1 MSGKGTRR
9 VWFTVWIGL
18 CLVVQV
24 QPAALGSVQDSMDA
38 VARNHPFIGKAIKP
52 IATIPGGYQREHE
65 WGIIYYDNTNPSA
78 TSEVNGEILAKY
90 LLSGGPSGSLGF
102 PRTSEMMGAHGVGR
116 YNHFVDG
123 SIYWFPL
130 LGAYIVSGVIKDKWV
145 ELGAEGGPLGYP
157 TADAEN
163 LEGGGVRGRFQ
174 YGMIHYLPGRGAHYL
189 YGPLLQKW
197 NDSGAEHGPYGYPVE
212 DPYTIEDKWYQRCEN
227 GIVAVDGR
235 SKDLCAEIA
244 RRGIGIRDQGNYRG
258 TCVVFTMTFLLE
270 YAYTEL
276 IGGDFADLSEEYLNH
291 VANVAV
297 GKTDAAY
304 DFSVVAA
311 GYHNFGIIRESGM
324 VYNLKPMDF
333 NAVTITPQMY
343 DEGMLLLQNGLR
355 LQGHFLVPRGEEGA
369 TQEQFDS
376 ILSYLARGIPV
387 AMGFSLHDLSTTG
400 FHSMPAIGYKY
411 DPTWD
416 GGGYLIFKDSN
427 GPAYPYLRQSFTR
440 VQGTVIEAYVYEQPY
455 KVDWTPPGEVVAH
468 WKLDDAAGTTVADAT
483 GTGHTGVLH
492 WGPTWTTG
500 MRGGA
505 LTLDGI
511 DDCVDLGDPRDLPSG
526 RAARSICAWAKTDT
540 TAGGWRWI
548 AAYGTGGQGQAM
560 CLGLNGTSLV
570 GGGYTDDLQLSGFWT
585 PGVWQHVCLTYDGVT
600 ARLYANGQQVASGL
614 KTWDL
619 VLNRVCLGR
628 QVNDAPEFWNGS
640 IDDVRIYRRAL
651 PQSDIQTLMDGKPVP
666 DYAGIVVTP

>member
-1 MSGKGTRR
+1 
-9 VWFTVWIGL
+9 
-18 CLVVQV
+18 
-24 QPAALGSVQDSMDA
+24 
-38 VARNHPFIGKAIKP
+38 
-52 IATIPGGYQREHE
+52 
-65 WGIIYYDNTNPSA
+65 
-78 TSEVNGEILAKY
+78 
-90 LLSGGPSGSLGF
+90 
-102 PRTSEMMGAHGVGR
+102 
-116 YNHFVDG
+116 
-123 SIYWFPL
+123 
-130 LGAYIVSGVIKDKWV
+130 
-145 ELGAEGGPLGYP
+145 
-157 TADAEN
+157 
-163 LEGGGVRGRFQ
+163 
-174 YGMIHYLPGRGAHYL
+174 
-189 YGPLLQKW
+189 
-197 NDSGAEHGPYGYPVE
+197 
-212 DPYTIEDKWYQRCEN
+212 
-227 GIVAVDGR
+227 
-235 SKDLCAEIA
+235 
-244 RRGIGIRDQGNYRG
+244 
-258 TCVVFTMTFLLE
+258 MTFLLE

-311 GYHNFGIIRESGM
+311 GYDNFGIIRESGM
-324 VYNLKPMDF
+324 VYHLKPIDF

-400 FHSMPAIGYKY
+400 FHSMPAVGYKY

-483 GTGHTGVLH
+483 GTGHTGVLK

-505 LTLDGI
+505 LTLDGK
-511 DDCVDLGDPRDLPSG
+511 DDYVDLGDPRDLPSG

-540 TAGGWRWI
+540 TAGGQRWI
-548 AAYGTGGQGQAM
+548 VAYGTAGQGQAM
-560 CLGLNGTSLV
+560 FLGANGSSLV
-570 GGGYTDDLQLSGFWT
+570 GGGYTDDLQWNGFWS
-585 PGVWQHVCLTYDGVT
+585 PGVWQHVCLTYDGTT
-600 ARLYANGQQVASGL
+600 AKLYANGQQIASSP

-619 VLNRVCLGR
+619 VLNRVHIGR
-628 QVNDAPEFWNGS
+628 QVNDAAEFWDGAV
-640 IDDVRIYRRAL
+640 DDIRIYRRAL
-651 PQSDIQTLMDGKPVP
+651 PQSDVKAIMDGKPVP
-666 DYAGIVVTP
+666 DSAGIAVTP